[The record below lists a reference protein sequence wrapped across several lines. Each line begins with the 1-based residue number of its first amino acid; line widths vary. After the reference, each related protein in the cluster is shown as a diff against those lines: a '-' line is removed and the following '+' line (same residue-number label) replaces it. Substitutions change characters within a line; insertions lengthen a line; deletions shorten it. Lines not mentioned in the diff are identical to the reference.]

1 MASRGTIELGLVL
14 YPDVQMAAVLGLTD
28 LFAVGNRT
36 ALRPGKTL
44 RQGEAEAAPLRITHW
59 RQAGAGEAMTRVFDA
74 GPESLGEPAAL
85 IVPPSLADPIEPE
98 QAAPYAAWLR
108 SFHASGGTLVSIC
121 AGAFLLGETGLLA
134 GRTATT
140 HWGLSERFASRFPDV
155 RLDIDRLIVDEGDIV
170 TAGGLMVWTDLGLK
184 LVDRYLGSEVMLETA
199 RVLLVD
205 PPGREQRYYSTFV
218 PRLDHGDKAVLQ
230 VQHRL
235 HALGAGDA
243 SLESLASRAGLEER
257 TFLRRFRKAT
267 GLTTTEYQQQL
278 KVNKA
283 RELLQFSA
291 LSADQV
297 AWEVGYG
304 DAGAF
309 RKVFVRIVGLS
320 PAEYRRRFHA

>member
-1 MASRGTIELGLVL
+1 MADGATIELGLVN
-14 YPDVQMAAVLGLTD
+14 YPEAQMAAILGLTD
-28 LFAVGNRT
+28 LFAVANRT
-36 ALRPGKTL
+36 AF
-44 RQGEAEAAPLRITHW
+44 RQGKAKVAPLRVSHW
-59 RQAGAGEAMTRVFDA
+59 RQTAAGEPIARVFDTMPDA
-74 GPESLGEPAAL
+74 ASEPVAL
-85 IVPPSLADPIEPE
+85 IVPPSLAGPIEPDI
-98 QAAPYAAWLR
+98 AAPYAEWLR
-108 SFHASGGTLVSIC
+108 RFHASGGTLVSIC

-134 GRTATT
+134 GRTVTT
-140 HWGLSERFASRFPDV
+140 HWGLSERFAARFPDV

-170 TAGGLMVWTDLGLK
+170 TGGGLMAWTDLGLK
-184 LVDRYLGSEVMLETA
+184 LVDRYLGSGVMLETA

-218 PRLDHGDKAVLQ
+218 PRLGHGDKAVLQ
-230 VQHRL
+230 AQHWL
-235 HALGAGDA
+235 HAHGAKEATLEGLAARA
-243 SLESLASRAGLEER
+243 SLEER

-304 DAGAF
+304 DPGAF

>member
-1 MASRGTIELGLVL
+1 
-14 YPDVQMAAVLGLTD
+14 MAAVLGLTD
-28 LFAVGNRT
+28 LFAVANRT
-36 ALRPGKTL
+36 ALRRGK
-44 RQGEAEAAPLRITHW
+44 AEDAPLRITHW
-59 RQAGAGEAMTRVFDA
+59 RQSA
-74 GPESLGEPAAL
+74 SGEPIVRIFDSAPGRVGEPVAL
-85 IVPPSLADPIEPE
+85 ILPPSLGDPIGPRE
-98 QAAPYAAWLR
+98 AAPYAAWLR
-108 SFHASGGTLVSIC
+108 GFHASGGTLVSVC

-134 GRTATT
+134 GRTVTT
-140 HWGLSERFASRFPDV
+140 HWGLRERFASRFPDV

-170 TAGGLMVWTDLGLK
+170 TAGGLMAWTDLGLK

-218 PRLDHGDKAVLQ
+218 PRLDHGDRAVLQ
-230 VQHRL
+230 AQHWL
-235 HALGAGDA
+235 HAQGARDA
-243 SLESLASRAGLEER
+243 SLESLAGQAGLEER

-278 KVNKA
+278 KVNRA
-283 RELLQFSA
+283 REMLQFSA
-291 LSADQV
+291 LSADRI

>member
-1 MASRGTIELGLVL
+1 MGKAEIRELGLVL
-14 YPDVQMAAVLGLTD
+14 YPEAQMAGVLGLTD
-28 LFAVGNRT
+28 LFAVANRT
-36 ALRPGKTL
+36 AV
-44 RQGEAEAAPLRITHW
+44 RQGKAASAPLRVSHW
-59 RQAGAGEAMTRVFDA
+59 RLSEPDEAVLRVFDSAPA
-74 GPESLGEPAAL
+74 GASTPAAL
-85 IVPPSLADPIEPE
+85 ILPPSLGDPIGPE
-98 QAAPYAAWLR
+98 SAAPYAAWLR
-108 SFHASGGTLVSIC
+108 EFHAGGGTLVSVC

-140 HWGLSERFASRFPDV
+140 HWGLGEAFARRFPDV
-155 RLDIDRLIVDEGDIV
+155 RLDLGRLIVDEGDIV
-170 TAGGLMVWTDLGLK
+170 TAGGLMAWTDLGLK

-218 PRLDHGDKAVLQ
+218 PRLGHGDRAVLQ
-230 VQHRL
+230 AQHWL
-235 HALGAGDA
+235 HGLADGEA
-243 SLESLASRAGLEER
+243 SLERLASQAGLEQR

-278 KVNKA
+278 KVNRA

-291 LSADQV
+291 LSADQI
-297 AWEVGYG
+297 AWQVGYG
-304 DAGAF
+304 DSGAF